1 MAPDWSHYEV
11 SGSLGARHDPKAVY
25 ELPWAHGKSYPVN
38 WGLHGCATWYE
49 GGCALDFGLGEGTEV
64 HAARGGVVV
73 GFQDECTKADPKGA
87 PSNYIVILHD
97 DGTLGDYEHLRRG
110 GVVVRMGKRVRAGD
124 LIGYSGNT
132 GTSSGPHLHF
142 GVLSMARDMSRVPQ
156 RLRFRVAGSSTPIE
170 LTKGE
175 RYTR

>member
-1 MAPDWSHYEV
+1 
-11 SGSLGARHDPKAVY
+11 
-25 ELPWAHGKSYPVN
+25 
-38 WGLHGCATWYE
+38 
-49 GGCALDFGLGEGTEV
+49 
-64 HAARGGVVV
+64 
-73 GFQDECTKADPKGA
+73 
-87 PSNYIVILHD
+87 
-97 DGTLGDYEHLRRG
+97 
-110 GVVVRMGKRVRAGD
+110 MGKRVRAGD